1 MQHLKGSTSADA
13 PQITRVLISQL
24 ESLEILD
31 SYTLSDWSLF
41 WNQLKNEQLQT
52 DNYNCQ
58 ISQIFHFFV
67 SIF

>member
-1 MQHLKGSTSADA
+1 MQHLKGSTSADV

-24 ESLEILD
+24 ESLEIWD
-31 SYTLSDWSLF
+31 SYTLSDWSPF

-58 ISQIFHFFV
+58 ISQIFHFL
-67 SIF
+67 

>member
-31 SYTLSDWSLF
+31 SYTLSDWSPF

-58 ISQIFHFFV
+58 ISQIFHFL
-67 SIF
+67 

>member
-41 WNQLKNEQLQT
+41 WNQQKTKQLQT

-58 ISQIFHFFV
+58 ISQI
-67 SIF
+67 SQI

>member
-58 ISQIFHFFV
+58 ISQIF
-67 SIF
+67 IFL